1 MADVSE
7 LSGVIDVETKLIF
20 LQFTIWS
27 GVQWEGGDCSKEPLM
42 ERTRTRLKQMGKL
55 GLVLTRSNRV
65 NHARWNSEFPLCLT
79 RQ

>member
-7 LSGVIDVETKLIF
+7 LSGVIDVETKLIV

-42 ERTRTRLKQMGKL
+42 ERKRLKQIGEL
-55 GLVLTRSNRV
+55 GTVLTRSNRA
-65 NHARWNSEFPLCLT
+65 NHARWNSEFPLL
-79 RQ
+79 

>member
-20 LQFTIWS
+20 VQFTIWS

-42 ERTRTRLKQMGKL
+42 ERKRKQLKQIGEL
-55 GLVLTRSNRV
+55 GLVLTRSNRA
-65 NHARWNSEFPLCLT
+65 NHARWNSEFPLL
-79 RQ
+79 QI

>member
-20 LQFTIWS
+20 VQFTIWS

-42 ERTRTRLKQMGKL
+42 ERKRTRLKQIGEL
-55 GLVLTRSNRV
+55 GLVLTRSNRA
-65 NHARWNSEFPLCLT
+65 NHAKWNSELPLL
-79 RQ
+79 QI